1 MIKAIPNRAVSIYRQ
16 ASLFQCFVLIA
27 NEITDAIIIGCRRNI
42 RGLPTCTLSFVDV
55 FSRRYLCNFFKEE
68 RFPFYPPILFS
79 LAFKRFLKTFRVV
92 LSISASTS
100 CMNEDMKS
108 KSISPLSLMG
118 SNIFSRFIR
127 SSFISLLKLYFSD
140 KRLIIGTMKR

>member
-1 MIKAIPNRAVSIYRQ
+1 MIKTITYRTISIYRQ
-16 ASLFQCFVLIA
+16 TSSFQCFILVA
-27 NEITDAIIIGCRRNI
+27 NEITNTIIVGSCCNI
-42 RGLPTCTLSFVDV
+42 RSLSTCTFSFVDV
-55 FSRRYLCNFFKEE
+55 FTRRYLYDFFKEE
-68 RFPFYPPILFS
+68 DLPFYPPVLFS
-79 LAFKRFLKTFRVV
+79 LTFKRFLKTFRVV

-118 SNIFSRFIR
+118 SNIFSRFMR
-127 SSFISLLKLYFSD
+127 SSLISLLKLYFSD